1 VHRHEY
7 DLSSTVLGP
16 GQGALTL
23 NPAVFDSLGQYSQ
36 SRGVAIAIIL
46 LAGLSQAIGQSIV
59 LFANRV
65 KPFRFV
71 LSLGTAALIY
81 FATYLLWVLSIWFVV
96 DVIFQGE
103 FKVISIATA
112 LALCYAPQ
120 LLGFLV
126 AFPYF
131 GMPIAISL
139 SIWTLLAILV
149 GLEATTTLNGGQTM
163 LAAGLG
169 WVVLHL
175 GQRTIGR
182 PLTRF
187 ADWLTT
193 RICRA
198 NSGSAFSRP
207 GQSVTPDRA
216 WFCRHRCGE
225 SSHHQPASG
234 QHRPK
239 SSIDFWPSSLQP
251 SW

>member
-1 VHRHEY
+1 MNTTFLQQFW
-7 DLSSTVLGP
+7 DLVR
-16 GQGALTL
+16 GALTL

-36 SRGVAIAIIL
+36 SRGIAITIIL

-81 FATYLLWVLSIWFVV
+81 FATYLGWVLSIWFVV

-103 FKVISIATA
+103 FTVISIATA

-131 GMPIAISL
+131 GMPIAIVL

-169 WVVLHL
+169 WVVLHKQL
-175 GQRTIGR
+175 YQFLAIVFSTFLVIGLIATTQRGFV
-182 PLTRF
+182 LWF
-187 ADWLTT
+187 EALEQH
-193 RICRA
+193 
-198 NSGSAFSRP
+198 
-207 GQSVTPDRA
+207 QS
-216 WFCRHRCGE
+216 
-225 SSHHQPASG
+225 
-234 QHRPK
+234 
-239 SSIDFWPSSLQP
+239 
-251 SW
+251 SWCCS